1 MNKILNNIIIA
12 LRNRITSHRA
22 GAFVLGALIITM
34 TTVSV
39 ASMQTNLAVDPTD
52 TATSSLPRA
61 VAETNAPD
69 LPDLLFRRV
78 GILIGGKPE
87 DKNRK
92 VAVWGGEI
100 SLTKAD
106 SFLQSGGKLAF
117 NLRYFFGNASQSET
131 PGTFTNRIRSDNQV
145 ITQQTNL
152 ALKSGENKVIDTQ
165 CYLAPGRHVI
175 YLSLDDDKVVKESNE
190 SNNVKRFIVNVSNQ

>member
-1 MNKILNNIIIA
+1 MNKILNIA

-22 GAFVLGALIITM
+22 GALVLGALIITLS
-34 TTVSV
+34 TVPV
-39 ASMQTNLAVDPTD
+39 ASMQTMAVDPTD
-52 TATSSLPRA
+52 AAASIVPRA

-78 GILIGGKPE
+78 GILIGGKPG

-92 VAVWGGEI
+92 VATWDGEI

-117 NLRYFFGNASQSET
+117 NLSYFFGNGSQIET

-145 ITQQTNL
+145 ITQQTNQT
-152 ALKSGENKVIDTQ
+152 LKSGENKVIDTQ
-165 CYLAPGRHVI
+165 CYLAPGHHVI
-175 YLSLDDDKVVKESNE
+175 YLSLDDDKVVKESDE
-190 SNNVKRFIVNVSNQ
+190 KNNVKRLVVNVSAN